1 MLSNVVDQ
9 AAHGSDIYL
18 IIYVCVGT
26 MEADARGYTWN
37 PLKTEDL
44 TIFLRYWVFHSKFN

>member
-9 AAHGSDIYL
+9 ATHGSDIYL

-26 MEADARGYTWN
+26 TEADARGYTWN